1 MGGLVRRGAGTGTLE
16 NRMEC
21 SKLFKASGRRPRE
34 EAGGFSWPGLWHPAS
49 GCSRF
54 LSRFNAYT
62 QACKRAARTFAFES
76 CATYIPIDFLL
87 FSSSFVFC
95 SFPSIIVNTSFVPS
109 RVSFFFFTFHSFVS
123 QLSNLPRWFVSINR
137 LASIVESSR
146 FSDSWN
152 TFWILIF
159 RQGWSQW
166 IQLLLLLLLSLLE
179 KTYVCVRFEI
189 NHRTLAWPTRNK
201 WNVIQRSR
209 LKTAQESKR
218 QREKR

>member
-49 GCSRF
+49 GCSMF

-109 RVSFFFFTFHSFVS
+109 RVSFFFYIP
-123 QLSNLPRWFVSINR
+123 LPRESTFQLTTMIRFHKSIGIVAIFGLVEHILDSHFPPGMVPVNP
-137 LASIVESSR
+137 ASSSSSSLPPGENVR
-146 FSDSWN
+146 MR
-152 TFWILIF
+152 TF
-159 RQGWSQW
+159 RDKS
-166 IQLLLLLLLSLLE
+166 S
-179 KTYVCVRFEI
+179 YVGVA
-189 NHRTLAWPTRNK
+189 N
-201 WNVIQRSR
+201 S
-209 LKTAQESKR
+209 
-218 QREKR
+218 

>member
-49 GCSRF
+49 GCSMF

-109 RVSFFFFTFHSFVS
+109 RVSFFFYIP
-123 QLSNLPRWFVSINR
+123 LPRESTFQLTTMIRFHKSIGIDR
-137 LASIVESSR
+137 GIVAIFGLVEHILDSHFPPGMVPVNPTSSSSSSSPGENVR
-146 FSDSWN
+146 MR
-152 TFWILIF
+152 TF
-159 RQGWSQW
+159 RDKS
-166 IQLLLLLLLSLLE
+166 S
-179 KTYVCVRFEI
+179 YVGVA
-189 NHRTLAWPTRNK
+189 N
-201 WNVIQRSR
+201 S
-209 LKTAQESKR
+209 
-218 QREKR
+218 